1 MRFERRDSADS
12 GRAGLVRPFLWTLT
26 GDAASKIAIL
36 LTSLVA
42 VRSLPP
48 VEFGVYLGLAATTIL
63 AASMWDLGVS
73 SVVTREL
80 AAQRTTTRRALAR
93 SAALRARALP
103 IWALSFSVGATILA
117 RSGEASAFA
126 LVAFGAASLVFAT
139 HTITLSVLRAH
150 LQFRPAAAA
159 LAAGRWTT
167 AALSLL
173 ALPTVGLDDGL
184 LVLAFALLAGEATTL
199 IASIG
204 AIASHARAGSDGR
217 SALGPGT
224 STIGFRVAFPFA
236 ANSVLNLAYNRFD
249 IIVLAALSTPQ
260 QLGLYAPASRIQDA
274 LYLVPVV
281 ISTIGLPLVAR
292 MWQSGRGAEA
302 TRALLRTMM
311 VLGVVLS
318 LPATIL
324 VFVYAEDLISLVLG
338 QDYVGASTATR
349 ILIWFLPFAALTSP
363 LIVALAGADRA
374 SDTTRIF
381 LAAFLVAM
389 TMHASLDWW
398 WGATGAAVASL
409 SREPAA
415 LLVALFYARAAG
427 LLGRWGQP
435 VRPRATLVPKS
446 SRRS

>member
-1 MRFERRDSADS
+1 MASAKARGVPFAKAAKHFAVLASDAKGS
-12 GRAGLVRPFLWTLT
+12 LSIALVDVTKCRIETGLNLGGDNSDTVTLDKVQPVT
-26 GDAASKIAIL
+26 IKPAPQGFDQTRL
-36 LTSLVA
+36 MLMGGVA
-42 VRSLPP
+42 RSLQIAGAL
-48 VEFGVYLGLAATTIL
+48 E
-63 AASMWDLGVS
+63 SMLEI
-73 SVVTREL
+73 SVRYSNERIAFEKKISKFQAV
-80 AAQRTTTRRALAR
+80 QHNLAR
-93 SAALRARALP
+93 
-103 IWALSFSVGATILA
+103 LA
-117 RSGEASAFA
+117 GES
-126 LVAFGAASLVFAT
+126 
-139 HTITLSVLRAH
+139 
-150 LQFRPAAAA
+150 AAA

-184 LVLAFALLAGEATTL
+184 LMLALALLAGEATTL
-199 IASIG
+199 ITSIG

-224 STIGFRVAFPFA
+224 STIGFRAAFPFA

-281 ISTIGLPLVAR
+281 ISTIGFPLVAR
-292 MWQSGRGAEA
+292 IWQSGRGAEA

-363 LIVALAGADRA
+363 LIVALAAADRA